1 LLDAVLDGL
10 WLVLQWPAIGYLILG
25 VLIGLY
31 FGAIPG
37 LSGLVGLAILLP
49 FTFFMEP
56 APAFAFLLGMFA
68 VTTTSDTLASVL
80 LGVPGTAAS
89 QATIL
94 DGYPLAMKGEA
105 DRAFGAAFTVSA
117 FGGVLGAVALAV
129 SIPILKPLIFS
140 FAKPEFFALGVLG
153 LTMIGSLSGGN
164 MVKGLFAALIGLLI
178 SMVGYSLTG
187 GVPRYWLG
195 ATYLLEGIP
204 IVPMVLGLFAV
215 PEVIELAVRNTSIS
229 RVPRESVSG
238 GMRRGIL
245 DAFKNWWLFLRSASI
260 GIYIGMLPG
269 LGGVIVDWI
278 AYGHAVQSAKDKSQF
293 GKGDIRGVIAPE
305 TANNAMKGGALMPT
319 VAFGIPGSPAMAI
332 LLGAFVIQGFMPGM
346 QMLTT
351 KLDVTFSMV
360 WTLAIANVLGAVLLL
375 VWAKQIAKITFL
387 PSHLIVPAIV
397 LFVMMGAWMS
407 SNTLSDWWS
416 MLVFG
421 IIGYWMKQ
429 GGIPRPPL
437 ILGFVLG
444 PIMESA
450 LYVTYQ
456 AYGPIS
462 WMFRPICLVIL
473 ILAVL
478 TVIVSGLRARR
489 QNKEGASVKIKE
501 IQNEDQLAGFVFIFI
516 MVLVF
521 FLAGWQS
528 LGWDR
533 ATGQFPIVV
542 CVPAV
547 ILGLLALMRDGS
559 SLKSS
564 YQKTKDGFKGL
575 VARSQVARE
584 LPKASLLL
592 LSLAGIVG
600 VTVLFGQAVAIPI
613 FILGYL
619 VIRGKTTWA
628 FAFSYALISGVMLY
642 FMFGELIGILWYPSI
657 FIDYG

>member
-1 LLDAVLDGL
+1 VLDAVLGGL
-10 WLVLQWPAIGYLILG
+10 WLVVQWPAIGYLVLG

-49 FTFFMEP
+49 FTFTMEP

-68 VTTTSDTLASVL
+68 VTTTSDTLSSVL

-117 FGGVLGAVALAV
+117 IGGVLGAVALAV
-129 SIPILKPLIFS
+129 SIPIVKPLIFS

-178 SMVGYSLTG
+178 SMVGYSVNG
-187 GVPRYWLG
+187 AVPRFWLG
-195 ATYLLEGIP
+195 STYLLEGVP
-204 IVPMVLGLFAV
+204 IVPMVLGLFAI
-215 PEVIELAVRNTSIS
+215 PEVIELSVRNTSIS
-229 RVPRESVSG
+229 RVPRNTVKG
-238 GMRRGIL
+238 GMKRGIG
-245 DAFKNWWLFLRSASI
+245 DAFRHWGLMLRSTAI

-305 TANNAMKGGALMPT
+305 SANNAMKGGALMPT

-332 LLGAFVIQGFMPGM
+332 LLGAFVIQGFQPGM

-351 KLDVTFSMV
+351 KLDITFSMV
-360 WTLAIANVLGAVLLL
+360 WTLAIANVLGAGLLL
-375 VWAKQIAKITFL
+375 IWSRQIAKITFL
-387 PSHLIVPAIV
+387 PSHFVVPAVV

-416 MLVFG
+416 VLAFG
-421 IIGYWMKQ
+421 VIGYWMKQ

-444 PIMESA
+444 PIMENS
-450 LYVTYQ
+450 LFVTYQ
-456 AYGPIS
+456 AYGPIA
-462 WMFRPICLVIL
+462 WIFRPICLVIL
-473 ILAVL
+473 ILAVA
-478 TVIVSGLRARR
+478 TIVFTAFRSRR
-489 QNKEGASVKIKE
+489 NVKEGISVKIQE
-501 IQNEDQLAGFVFIFI
+501 TDDEDRLAGFAFLVLAIAVFAI
-516 MVLVF
+516 
-521 FLAGWQS
+521 AGGQA
-528 LGWDR
+528 LGWGKT
-533 ATGQFPIVV
+533 AAQFPLVV
-542 CVPAV
+542 AIPALF
-547 ILGLLALMRDGS
+547 LGILALVQDARILKKLRVGESGAPVPLINHSALLRD
-559 SLKSS
+559 
-564 YQKTKDGFKGL
+564 
-575 VARSQVARE
+575 

-592 LSLAGIVG
+592 ASLMGVVG
-600 VTVLFGQAVAIPI
+600 LTILVGQAIAIPV
-613 FILGYL
+613 FILAYL
-619 VIRGKTTWA
+619 KIRGRTSWTVA
-628 FAFSYALISGVMLY
+628 LAYATISGLILF

-657 FIDYG
+657 LIDYG

>member
-1 LLDAVLDGL
+1 MLDAVLDGL

-229 RVPRESVSG
+229 RVPRDSVSG

-416 MLVFG
+416 MLAFG

-473 ILAVL
+473 ILAGL
-478 TVIVSGLRARR
+478 TIIVSGLRARR

-575 VARSQVARE
+575 VAGSQVARE

-600 VTVLFGQAVAIPI
+600 ITVLFGQAVAIPI

>member
-1 LLDAVLDGL
+1 
-10 WLVLQWPAIGYLILG
+10 
-25 VLIGLY
+25 
-31 FGAIPG
+31 
-37 LSGLVGLAILLP
+37 
-49 FTFFMEP
+49 
-56 APAFAFLLGMFA
+56 
-68 VTTTSDTLASVL
+68 
-80 LGVPGTAAS
+80 
-89 QATIL
+89 
-94 DGYPLAMKGEA
+94 
-105 DRAFGAAFTVSA
+105 
-117 FGGVLGAVALAV
+117 
-129 SIPILKPLIFS
+129 
-140 FAKPEFFALGVLG
+140 
-153 LTMIGSLSGGN
+153 
-164 MVKGLFAALIGLLI
+164 
-178 SMVGYSLTG
+178 
-187 GVPRYWLG
+187 
-195 ATYLLEGIP
+195 
-204 IVPMVLGLFAV
+204 
-215 PEVIELAVRNTSIS
+215 
-229 RVPRESVSG
+229 
-238 GMRRGIL
+238 
-245 DAFKNWWLFLRSASI
+245 
-260 GIYIGMLPG
+260 
-269 LGGVIVDWI
+269 
-278 AYGHAVQSAKDKSQF
+278 
-293 GKGDIRGVIAPE
+293 
-305 TANNAMKGGALMPT
+305 MPT

>member
-1 LLDAVLDGL
+1 MLDAILGGL
-10 WLVLQWPAIGYLILG
+10 WLVVQWPAIGYLVLG

-49 FTFFMEP
+49 FTFTMEP

-68 VTTTSDTLASVL
+68 VTTTSDTLSSVL

-94 DGYPLAMKGEA
+94 DGYPLAMKGDA

-117 FGGVLGAVALAV
+117 IGGVLGAFALAV
-129 SIPILKPLIFS
+129 SIPIVKPLIFS

-178 SMVGYSLTG
+178 SMVGYSVNG
-187 GVPRYWLG
+187 AVPRFWLG
-195 ATYLLEGIP
+195 STYLLEGVP
-204 IVPMVLGLFAV
+204 IVPMVLGLFAI
-215 PEVIELAVRNTSIS
+215 PEVIELSVRNTSIS
-229 RVPRESVSG
+229 RVPRNTVSG
-238 GMRRGIL
+238 GMKRGIG
-245 DAFKNWWLFLRSASI
+245 DAFRHWGLMLRSTAI

-305 TANNAMKGGALMPT
+305 SANNAMKGGALMPT

-332 LLGAFVIQGFMPGM
+332 LLGAFVIQGFQPGM

-351 KLDVTFSMV
+351 KLDITFSMV
-360 WTLAIANVLGAVLLL
+360 WTLAIANVLGAGLLL
-375 VWAKQIAKITFL
+375 IWSRQIAKITFL
-387 PSHLIVPAIV
+387 PSHFVVPAVV

-416 MLVFG
+416 VLAFG
-421 IIGYWMKQ
+421 VIGYWMKQ

-444 PIMESA
+444 PIMENS
-450 LYVTYQ
+450 LFVTYQ
-456 AYGPIS
+456 AYGPIA
-462 WMFRPICLVIL
+462 WIFRPICLVIL
-473 ILAVL
+473 ILAVA
-478 TVIVSGLRARR
+478 TIVFTAFRSRR
-489 QNKEGASVKIKE
+489 NMKEGISVKIQE
-501 IQNEDQLAGFVFIFI
+501 TDDEDRLAGFAFLVLAIAVFAIAGGQALGWGKTAAQFP
-516 MVLVF
+516 LVVAIPALF
-521 FLAGWQS
+521 LGFLALFQDARILKKLRVGED
-528 LGWDR
+528 G
-533 ATGQFPIVV
+533 TP
-542 CVPAV
+542 VPLRNNSA
-547 ILGLLALMRDGS
+547 LLRD
-559 SLKSS
+559 
-564 YQKTKDGFKGL
+564 
-575 VARSQVARE
+575 

-592 LSLAGIVG
+592 ASLMGVVG
-600 VTVLFGQAVAIPI
+600 LTILVGQAIAIPV
-613 FILGYL
+613 FILAYL
-619 VIRGKTTWA
+619 KIRGRTSWKLA
-628 FAFSYALISGVMLY
+628 LAYATIAGLILF

-657 FIDYG
+657 LIDYG

>member
-1 LLDAVLDGL
+1 VLDAVLNGL
-10 WLVLQWPAIGYLILG
+10 WLVVQWPAIGYLVLG

-49 FTFFMEP
+49 FTFLMEP

-68 VTTTSDTLASVL
+68 VTTTSDTLSSVL

-94 DGYPLAMKGEA
+94 DGYPLAMKGQA

-117 FGGVLGAVALAV
+117 IGGVLGAIALAV
-129 SIPILKPLIFS
+129 SLPIVKPLIFS

-164 MVKGLFAALIGLLI
+164 MTKGLFAALIGLLF
-178 SMVGYSLTG
+178 SMVGYSVNG
-187 GVPRYWLG
+187 AVPRYWLG
-195 ATYLLEGIP
+195 ATYLLEGVP
-204 IVPMVLGLFAV
+204 IVPMVLGLFAI

-229 RVPRESVSG
+229 RVPRDSVNG
-238 GMRRGIL
+238 GMRQGIG
-245 DAFKNWWLFLRSASI
+245 DAFRHWGLMLRCTGI

-278 AYGHAVQSAKDKSQF
+278 AYGHAVQSAKDKTQF

-305 TANNAMKGGALMPT
+305 SANNAMKGGALMPT

-332 LLGAFVIQGFMPGM
+332 LLGAFLIQGFQPGI

-360 WTLAIANVLGAVLLL
+360 WTLAIANVLGAGLLL
-375 VWAKQIAKITFL
+375 LWSRQIAKITFL
-387 PSHLIVPAIV
+387 PSHLVVPAVV

-416 MLVFG
+416 LLAFG
-421 IIGYWMKQ
+421 VIGYWMKQ

-444 PIMESA
+444 PIMENA

-462 WMFRPICLVIL
+462 WIFRPICLIIL
-473 ILAVL
+473 ILAI
-478 TVIVSGLRARR
+478 TTIVFTAVRSRRNVRAGLD
-489 QNKEGASVKIKE
+489 VKIQE
-501 IQNEDQLAGFVFIFI
+501 NQDEDRLAGFAFLILAVVVFAITGGQ
-516 MVLVF
+516 
-521 FLAGWQS
+521 A
-528 LGWDR
+528 LGWDK
-533 ATGQFPIVV
+533 AAAQFPLVV
-542 CVPAV
+542 AAPALF
-547 ILGLLALMRDGS
+547 LGLLALVQDGRIIRR
-559 SLKSS
+559 LRHRE
-564 YQKTKDGFKGL
+564 DGTPVPL
-575 VARSQVARE
+575 VETSVILRE

-592 LSLAGIVG
+592 ASLVAVVG
-600 VTVLFGQAVAIPI
+600 LTVLVGQAISIPV
-613 FILGYL
+613 FILAYL
-619 VIRGKTTWA
+619 LVRGRTSWKLA
-628 FAFSYALISGVMLY
+628 LSYATVAGLVLY
-642 FMFGELIGILWYPSI
+642 FMFGELIGILWYPSLL
-657 FIDYG
+657 IDYG

>member
-1 LLDAVLDGL
+1 VWDAAFNGL
-10 WLVLQWPAIGYLILG
+10 WLVIQWPAIGYLVLG

-49 FTFFMEP
+49 FTFNMEP

-117 FGGVLGAVALAV
+117 LGGVLGAVALAV

-164 MVKGLFAALIGLLI
+164 MVKGLFAALVGLLI

-229 RVPRESVSG
+229 RVPRDSVSG

-245 DAFKNWWLFLRSASI
+245 DAFKNWWLFLRSAAI

-416 MLVFG
+416 MLAFG

-429 GGIPRPPL
+429 GGVPRPPL

-456 AYGPIS
+456 AYGPIA

-473 ILAVL
+473 ILAV
-478 TVIVSGLRARR
+478 TTIIVSGLRARR
-489 QNKEGASVKIKE
+489 QNKEGTAVRIRE
-501 IQNEDQLAGFVFIFI
+501 TQNEDQLAGFVFIAI
-516 MVLVF
+516 MVFIF

-542 CVPAV
+542 CVPAI
-547 ILGLLALMRDGS
+547 ILGVLALRRDGS
-559 SLKSS
+559 SLKET
-564 YQKTKDGFKGL
+564 YRLTANGFKGL
-575 VARSQVARE
+575 ISESLVARE

-600 VTVLFGQAVAIPI
+600 LTVLFGQAVAIPI

-619 VIRGKTTWA
+619 IIRGKTTWN
-628 FAFSYALISGVMLY
+628 FALSYALISAVIIY

-657 FIDYG
+657 FLDYG

>member
-1 LLDAVLDGL
+1 MLDAVLDGL

-516 MVLVF
+516 MVSVF

-628 FAFSYALISGVMLY
+628 FAFSYALISGVILY

>member
-1 LLDAVLDGL
+1 MLDAILDGL
-10 WLVLQWPAIGYLILG
+10 WLVLQWPAIGYLVLG
-25 VLIGLY
+25 VFIGLY

-49 FTFFMEP
+49 FTFLMEP

-117 FGGVLGAVALAV
+117 LGGVLGAVALAL
-129 SIPILKPLIFS
+129 SIPIVKPLIFS

-178 SMVGYSLTG
+178 SMVGYSVNG
-187 GVPRYWLG
+187 AVPRYWLG

-229 RVPRESVSG
+229 RVPQNAMSG
-238 GMRRGIL
+238 GMRRGIG
-245 DAFKNWWLFLRSASI
+245 DAFRHWGLMLRSTGI

-305 TANNAMKGGALMPT
+305 SANNAMKGGALMPT

-332 LLGAFVIQGFMPGM
+332 LLGAFVIQGFQPGM

-360 WTLAIANVLGAVLLL
+360 WTLAIANVLGAGLLL
-375 VWAKQIAKITFL
+375 LWAKQIAKITFL
-387 PSHLIVPAIV
+387 PSHIIVPAVV

-416 MLVFG
+416 MLAFG
-421 IIGYWMKQ
+421 VIGYWMKK
-429 GGIPRPPL
+429 GGVPRPPL

-444 PIMESA
+444 PIMENA
-450 LYVTYQ
+450 LFVTYQ
-456 AYGPIS
+456 SYGPTA
-462 WMFRPICLVIL
+462 WMLRPICLVIL
-473 ILAVL
+473 ILAIA
-478 TVIVSGLRARR
+478 TIVFTAMRARR
-489 QNKEGASVKIKE
+489 NVREGTVVKIQE
-501 IQNEDQLAGFVFIFI
+501 TDDEDRLAGLAFLFLMVGVFII
-516 MVLVF
+516 
-521 FLAGWQS
+521 AGWQAWS
-528 LGWDR
+528 WDKS
-533 ATGQFPIVV
+533 TGQFPLVV
-542 CVPAV
+542 TLPAIGLGILACVRDGK
-547 ILGLLALMRDGS
+547 ILRQILQETGSAAALMRAS
-559 SLKSS
+559 IM
-564 YQKTKDGFKGL
+564 
-575 VARSQVARE
+575 VRE
-584 LPKASLLL
+584 LPRAVLLLASLV
-592 LSLAGIVG
+592 AIAG
-600 VTVLFGQAVAIPI
+600 VTVLAGQAIAIPI
-613 FILGYL
+613 FILVYL
-619 VIRGKTTWA
+619 KFRGGTSWK
-628 FAFSYALISGVMLY
+628 FALAYATIAGLILY

-657 FIDYG
+657 LIDYG

>member
-1 LLDAVLDGL
+1 MLDGL

-628 FAFSYALISGVMLY
+628 FAFSYALISGVILY

>member
-547 ILGLLALMRDGS
+547 ILGLLALKRDGS

>member
-1 LLDAVLDGL
+1 MLDAVLDGL

>member
-1 LLDAVLDGL
+1 MLDAVLDGL

-547 ILGLLALMRDGS
+547 ILGLLALKRDGS

>member
-1 LLDAVLDGL
+1 MLDAVLGGF
-10 WLVLQWPAIGYLILG
+10 WLVIQWPAIGYLILG

-117 FGGVLGAVALAV
+117 FGGVLGAVALAI

-204 IVPMVLGLFAV
+204 IVPMVLGLFAI

-229 RVPRESVSG
+229 RVPRDSVSG

-416 MLVFG
+416 MLAFG

-473 ILAVL
+473 VLAVL
-478 TVIVSGLRARR
+478 TIIVSGLRARR
-489 QNKEGASVKIKE
+489 QNKEGTAVKIKE
-501 IQNEDQLAGFVFIFI
+501 TQNEDQLAGFVFIFI

-528 LGWDR
+528 IGWDR

-547 ILGLLALMRDGS
+547 ILGLLALVRDGS

-564 YQKTKDGFKGL
+564 YQTTKNGFKDL
-575 VARSQVARE
+575 VAESQVARE

-613 FILGYL
+613 FNLGYL
-619 VIRGKTTWA
+619 IIRGKTTWA
-628 FAFSYALISGVMLY
+628 FAFSYALISGVILY

>member
-1 LLDAVLDGL
+1 MLDAILDGL
-10 WLVLQWPAIGYLILG
+10 WLVVQWPAIGYLVLG

-49 FTFFMEP
+49 FTFLMEP

-117 FGGVLGAVALAV
+117 LGGVIGAVALAL
-129 SIPILKPLIFS
+129 SIPIVKPLIFS

-164 MVKGLFAALIGLLI
+164 MVKGLFAAMMGLLI
-178 SMVGYSLTG
+178 SMVGYSVNG
-187 GVPRYWLG
+187 AVPRYWLG

-229 RVPRESVSG
+229 RVPQDAMGG
-238 GMRRGIL
+238 GMRRGIG
-245 DAFKNWWLFLRSASI
+245 DAFRHWGLMLRSTAI

-305 TANNAMKGGALMPT
+305 AANNAMKGGALMPT

-332 LLGAFVIQGFMPGM
+332 LLGAFVIQGFQPGM

-360 WTLAIANVLGAVLLL
+360 WTLAIANVLGAGLLL
-375 VWAKQIAKITFL
+375 LWAKQIAKITFL
-387 PSHLIVPAIV
+387 PSHLIVPAVV

-416 MLVFG
+416 MLAFG
-421 IIGYWMKQ
+421 VIGYWMKK
-429 GGIPRPPL
+429 GGVPRPPL

-444 PIMESA
+444 PIMENA
-450 LYVTYQ
+450 LFVTYQ
-456 AYGPIS
+456 AYGPIA
-462 WMFRPICLVIL
+462 WMLRPICLVIL
-473 ILAVL
+473 ILAIA
-478 TVIVSGLRARR
+478 TIVFTAVRARR
-489 QNKEGASVKIKE
+489 NVKEGTVVKIQE
-501 IQNEDQLAGFVFIFI
+501 TDDEDRLAGLLFLILAVG
-516 MVLVF
+516 VF
-521 FLAGWQS
+521 FVAAWQAWS
-528 LGWDR
+528 WDKS
-533 ATGQFPIVV
+533 TGQFPLVV
-542 CVPAV
+542 TLPAIMLGILACFRDGKTLRQILQETGSVP
-547 ILGLLALMRDGS
+547 ALMRASVMG
-559 SLKSS
+559 
-564 YQKTKDGFKGL
+564 Q
-575 VARSQVARE
+575 E
-584 LPKASLLL
+584 LSRASLLL
-592 LSLAGIVG
+592 ASLVAIAGLTVLAG
-600 VTVLFGQAVAIPI
+600 QAIAIPI
-613 FILGYL
+613 FILVYL
-619 VIRGKTTWA
+619 KFRGGTSWM
-628 FAFSYALISGVMLY
+628 FALSYATIAGLILY

-657 FIDYG
+657 LIDYG